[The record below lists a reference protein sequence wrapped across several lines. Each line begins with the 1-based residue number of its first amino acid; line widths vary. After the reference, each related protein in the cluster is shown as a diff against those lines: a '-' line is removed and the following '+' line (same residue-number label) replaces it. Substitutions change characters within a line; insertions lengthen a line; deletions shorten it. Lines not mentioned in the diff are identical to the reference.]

1 METGNRKILTATVL
15 KSSMD
20 KTVVVQVT
28 RRFPH
33 PIYKKFVPRSKKYHA
48 HDELNKCRPG
58 DVVRIIESRP
68 LSKMKR
74 WRVLEIEK
82 TTSQE

>member
-1 METGNRKILTATVL
+1 METGNRKILTGNVL
-15 KSSMD
+15 QSKMD

-33 PIYKKFVPRSKKYHA
+33 PIYKKYVPRSKKYHV
-48 HDELNKCRPG
+48 HDEFNKCRPG

-82 TTSQE
+82 TATQE